1 MVKVA
6 MGKWDLFFL
15 PKYIDLIFWGD
26 LICFS
31 SPSSFN
37 VFFQRNHSGK
47 FGGACLFPMCA

>member
-6 MGKWDLFFL
+6 MGRWDLFFL
-15 PKYIDLIFWGD
+15 PKHIDLIFWGD

-47 FGGACLFPMCA
+47 FGGVCLFPMCA